1 MFLIFSADWAGRY
14 YIYTILVLG
23 RIVWSPWSISSNK
36 VSYNP
41 FKCIRHPHG
50 SDRIMW
56 VPLFY
61 SLSKWPFSAF
71 DLYRNDFRSIYK
83 LKTIYTQ
90 NENDLYIYRKQFV
103 YRSLSSLPKTIFR
116 FEKVRILNFSAS
128 MSTSFHLLIW
138 NHSKLLFVV
147 ENFFGT
153 CLASVRSVYIPW
165 FRLCSEPYLVVP

>member
-1 MFLIFSADWAGRY
+1 
-14 YIYTILVLG
+14 
-23 RIVWSPWSISSNK
+23 
-36 VSYNP
+36 
-41 FKCIRHPHG
+41 
-50 SDRIMW
+50 MW

-61 SLSKWPFSAF
+61 KLSKWPFSAF

-83 LKTIYTQ
+83 LKTIYIQ

-103 YRSLSSLPKTIFR
+103 YRSLSSLPKVIFR
-116 FEKVRILNFSAS
+116 LEKVRILNFSTS
-128 MSTSFHLLIW
+128 MSTSFHPLIW